1 MMTYKQSV
9 GVSYIDF
16 SEDAYKKLD
25 VEVALP

>member
-1 MMTYKQSV
+1 MTYKQSV
-9 GVSYIDF
+9 GISYVDF